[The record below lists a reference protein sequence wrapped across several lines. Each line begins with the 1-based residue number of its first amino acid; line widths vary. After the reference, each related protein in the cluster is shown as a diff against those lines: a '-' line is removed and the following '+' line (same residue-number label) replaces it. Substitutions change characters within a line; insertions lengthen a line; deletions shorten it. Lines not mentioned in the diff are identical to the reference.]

1 MPAIIY
7 NTALLAWFICT
18 LAGCYSAGQE
28 DWPKFAGCALVSFSA
43 ASYILICNLAYLGGT
58 VEYIEE
64 EEE

>member
-1 MPAIIY
+1 MQAIIY
-7 NTALLAWFICT
+7 NGALLAWFICT

-28 DWPKFAGCALVSFSA
+28 DWAKFAGCALVSFSA
-43 ASYILICNLAYLGGT
+43 AVFILICNIAYVAGS